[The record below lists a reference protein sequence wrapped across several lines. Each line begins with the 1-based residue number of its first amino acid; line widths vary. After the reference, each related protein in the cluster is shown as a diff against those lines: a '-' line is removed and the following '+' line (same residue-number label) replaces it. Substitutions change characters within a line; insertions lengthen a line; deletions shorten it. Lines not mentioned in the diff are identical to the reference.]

1 VPVSMGHLEV
11 AVLRAVQRLCGAGY
25 GVTIRRDVNNRLDK
39 ERSFGAIYATLDGL
53 ERKGF
58 VTSRLGDPTRE
69 RGGKPKRMY
78 SIEALGISA
87 LNEARA
93 EATNVWADPPGEALA

>member
-1 VPVSMGHLEV
+1 MGHLE
-11 AVLRAVQRLCGAGY
+11 AAALLAVQRLCGNGY
-25 GVTIRRDVNNRLDK
+25 GVTIRRDVNSRLNK
-39 ERSFGAIYATLDGL
+39 ERSFGAIYATLEGL

-69 RGGKPKRMY
+69 RGGKPKRIY

-87 LNEARA
+87 LNEART
-93 EATNVWADPPGEALA
+93 ETRNVWAPGEALA